1 MGSVAGL
8 EQYVCTL
15 YETKDQLKRHIY
27 SRADEVFAKGDQAR
41 DSITGETE
49 LRRRQ
54 EQVKKGFLR
63 AIGGLPTDSGPL
75 EAMVTA
81 RYEAAGY
88 TVENLVLE
96 LRPGHYAAANLYL
109 PRIREKQTG
118 AVLFLA
124 GHEPEGKHSPYYH
137 RVVLRLV
144 QAGLI
149 VLALDPLGQGERLSY
164 PESLDPDRPPI
175 WGTKEHQQLGAQ
187 CYMVGHSIARYFVHD
202 AIRALDYLSARPE
215 VDPRRMGV
223 TGNSGGGTQTAML
236 MMCDDRLAA
245 AAPGTFIMNRQQYM
259 HAGGVQDAEQVWP
272 GWSAEGFD
280 HEDLLLVFA
289 PKPVLVLAAQ
299 YDFFPIEATRRTVE
313 RCRRFWGML
322 GREEALQIEEDATTH
337 RYTDRLASEAA
348 AFFSRTLNGK
358 EWIAPAEELPALSTD
373 SLICTATGQVRL
385 DWPAPRSRSVLE
397 ENQERAARLRQERA
411 ARDPAEALGQ
421 AREWLANRVVA
432 PRQTCSLNPRR
443 VPLGETEG
451 LLADYLLWWSQ
462 PGIMNSGYLFR
473 SAATAATANADGTPL
488 PLTVAVWQGGTS
500 RLSAHWEWLTGCCR
514 LGGSVLV
521 LNVSGEGPDEP
532 YPLYGKPSRRFFG
545 MLHKLADELL
555 WLGDSLAALRIHD
568 VLQSLELV
576 DWLGAAG
583 ERITF
588 YAPDLYAFYV
598 RLAAAL
604 EERVVPETAGGS
616 FSGIEEWVGAPE
628 YDEEDTMSIVMPGIF
643 EVLDLAELE
652 QWLSAT
658 AHRRD

>member
-27 SRADEVFAKGDQAR
+27 SRADEVFAEGDQAR

-49 LRRRQ
+49 LRWLQ
-54 EQVKKGFLR
+54 EQVKEGFLR

-81 RYEAAGY
+81 RHEADGY

-96 LRPGHYAAANLYL
+96 PRPGHYAAANLYL

-149 VLALDPLGQGERLSY
+149 VLALDPLGQGERLSW
-164 PESLDPDRPPI
+164 PQSADPDRPPI

-202 AIRALDYLSARPE
+202 AIRALDYLAARPE
-215 VDPRRMGV
+215 VDPRRLGV

-397 ENQERAARLRQERA
+397 ENRERAARLRQERA

-421 AREWLANRVVA
+421 AREWLANRVVV
-432 PRQTCSLNPRR
+432 PRQACSLNPRR

-473 SAATAATANADGTPL
+473 SASAKSANADGTPL

-514 LGGSVLV
+514 HGGSVLV

-568 VLQSLELV
+568 VLRSLELA

-583 ERITF
+583 ERSTF

-616 FSGIEEWVGAPE
+616 FAGIEEWVAAPE
-628 YDEEDTMSIVMPGIF
+628 YDEEDAMSIVMPGIL

>member
-27 SRADEVFAKGDQAR
+27 SRADEAFAQGDKMR
-41 DSITGETE
+41 DSISGETE
-49 LRRRQ
+49 LRLRQ
-54 EQVKKGFLR
+54 KQVREGFIH
-63 AIGGLPTDSGPL
+63 AIGGLPTASGSL
-75 EAMVTA
+75 EAKLTA
-81 RYEAAGY
+81 RHEADGY
-88 TVENLVLE
+88 SVENLVLE
-96 LRPGHYAAANLYL
+96 PRPGHYATANLYL
-109 PRIREKQTG
+109 PRIREQQTG

-124 GHEPEGKHSPYYH
+124 GHELEGKHSPYYH

-149 VLALDPLGQGERLSY
+149 VLALDPLGQGERLSW
-164 PESLDPDRPPI
+164 PQNADPNRPPV

-187 CYMVGHSIARYFVHD
+187 CYMAGHSIARYFVHD
-202 AIRALDYLSARPE
+202 AIRALDYLAARPE
-215 VDPRRMGV
+215 VDPQRLGV

-236 MMCDDRLAA
+236 MVCDDRLAA

-280 HEDLLLVFA
+280 HEDLLLAFA
-289 PKPVLVLAAQ
+289 PKPLLVLAAQ
-299 YDFFPIEATRRTVE
+299 YDFFPIEATRQTVE

-322 GREEALQIEEDATTH
+322 GREGALQLEEDATTH

-348 AFFSRTLNGK
+348 SFFSRTLNGK
-358 EWIAPAEELPALSTD
+358 EWEAPAEELPALSTD

-397 ENQERAARLRQERA
+397 ENRELAARFRQERA
-411 ARDPAEALGQ
+411 ARDPAEALQQ

-451 LLADYLLWWSQ
+451 LLADNLLWWSQ

-473 SAATAATANADGTPL
+473 SAATSANAAGTPL

-500 RLSAHWEWLTGCCR
+500 RLSPHWQWLTETCR
-514 LGGSVLV
+514 HGGSVLV

-545 MLHKLADELL
+545 ILHKLADELL

-568 VLQSLELV
+568 VLRSLALA
-576 DWLGAAG
+576 DWLGAPG
-583 ERITF
+583 ERVTF

-598 RLAAAL
+598 RLAAVL
-604 EERVVPETAGGS
+604 EERVVPETSVGS
-616 FSGIEEWVGAPE
+616 FAGIEEWVAAPE
-628 YDEEDTMSIVMPGIF
+628 YDEEDAMSIVMPGVL

-658 AHRRD
+658 ATRRD

>member
-1 MGSVAGL
+1 MDSIARL

-27 SRADEVFAKGDQAR
+27 SRADEAFAQGDKMR
-41 DSITGETE
+41 DSISGETE
-49 LRRRQ
+49 LRLRQ
-54 EQVKKGFLR
+54 KQVREGFIR
-63 AIGGLPTDSGPL
+63 AIGGLPTASGPL
-75 EAMVTA
+75 EAKLTA
-81 RYEAAGY
+81 RHEADGY
-88 TVENLVLE
+88 SVENLVLAP
-96 LRPGHYAAANLYL
+96 RPGHYATANLYL
-109 PRIREKQTG
+109 PRIREQQTG

-124 GHEPEGKHSPYYH
+124 GHELEGKHSPYYH

-164 PESLDPDRPPI
+164 PESLDPDRPTV

-202 AIRALDYLSARPE
+202 AIRALDYLAARPE
-215 VDPRRMGV
+215 VDPQRLGV
-223 TGNSGGGTQTAML
+223 TGNSGGGTQAAML
-236 MMCDDRLAA
+236 MVCDDRLAA

-280 HEDLLLVFA
+280 HEDLLLAFA
-289 PKPVLVLAAQ
+289 PKPLLVLAAQ

-322 GREEALQIEEDATTH
+322 GREEALGLVEDASLH

-348 AFFSRTLNGK
+348 AFFSRTLNVK
-358 EWIAPAEELPALSTD
+358 EWTAPAEELPALPTD

-397 ENQERAARLRQERA
+397 ANRELAARLRQERA
-411 ARDPAEALGQ
+411 ARDPAEALEQ

-451 LLADYLLWWSQ
+451 LLTDYLLWWSQ

-473 SAATAATANADGTPL
+473 SASATSANADGTPL
-488 PLTVAVWQGGTS
+488 LLTVAVWQGGTS
-500 RLSAHWEWLTGCCR
+500 RLSAHWQWLAEACR
-514 LGGSVLV
+514 HGGSVLV

-568 VLQSLELV
+568 VLRSLELA

-588 YAPDLYAFYV
+588 YAPDLYALYV

-604 EERVVPETAGGS
+604 EERVVPETSGGS
-616 FSGIEEWVGAPE
+616 FAGIEEWVAAPE
-628 YDEEDTMSIVMPGIF
+628 YDEEDAMSIVMPGIL

-658 AHRRD
+658 ARRRE

>member
-1 MGSVAGL
+1 MGDLARL

-27 SRADEVFAKGDQAR
+27 SRADEMFAEGDQAR

-49 LRRRQ
+49 LRQRQ
-54 EQVKKGFLR
+54 EQVKEGFLR
-63 AIGGLPTDSGPL
+63 AIGGLPADSSPL
-75 EAMVTA
+75 EAKITG
-81 RYEAAGY
+81 RHEADGY
-88 TVENLVLE
+88 SVENLILE
-96 LRPGHYAAANLYL
+96 PRSGHYAAANLYL

-118 AVLFLA
+118 AVLFLS
-124 GHEPEGKHSPYYH
+124 GHELEGKHSPYYH
-137 RVVLRLV
+137 RVILRLV

-149 VLALDPLGQGERLSY
+149 VLALDPLGQGERLSW
-164 PESLDPDRPPI
+164 PQSADPDLPPI

-187 CYMVGHSIARYFVHD
+187 CYMAGHSIARYFVHD
-202 AIRALDYLSARPE
+202 AIRALDYLAARPE
-215 VDPRRMGV
+215 VDPRRLGV

-236 MMCDDRLAA
+236 MMCDNRLAA

-280 HEDLLLVFA
+280 HEDLLLAFA
-289 PKPVLVLAAQ
+289 PKPLLVLAAQ

-322 GREEALQIEEDATTH
+322 GREEGLILSEDATTH

-358 EWIAPAEELPALSTD
+358 EWTAPAEELPALSTD

-397 ENQERAARLRQERA
+397 ENRERAARLRQERA
-411 ARDPAEALGQ
+411 SRNPAEALRQ

-473 SAATAATANADGTPL
+473 SASATTATADGTPL

-500 RLSAHWEWLTGCCR
+500 RLSAHGEWLTEACR
-514 LGGSVLV
+514 HGGSVLV

-532 YPLYGKPSRRFFG
+532 YPLHGKPSRRFFG

-568 VLQSLELV
+568 VLRSLELA

-583 ERITF
+583 GRVTF

-604 EERVVPETAGGS
+604 EKRVVPETAGSS
-616 FSGIEEWVGAPE
+616 FAGIEEWTAAPE
-628 YDEEDTMSIVMPGIF
+628 YDEEDAMSIVMPGIL

-658 AHRRD
+658 AHGRD